1 MRTAQSVVISVWW
14 KIEFKDGESMI
25 VTIPIALDLMKSVH
39 TKQRLTLRRGDDAYK
54 LKVTLLNG
62 MQIISVSKYATVVF
76 NCAKPDNTYV
86 EISGKTEN
94 DGTVSFE
101 INNNTLA
108 AVGVCNCEIQI
119 IDGGQLTS
127 QRFEIFVE
135 PTVISDDVIK
145 STSEYGVLKQII
157 DALKGANNTSD
168 IPNAHLEGYG
178 NRAICKLDSRIKY
191 VSGKGFYSTVY
202 DENLIGEHINVF
214 LGDEFTENGYKGK
227 YRATVTELSKTA
239 DENGYKIYDTGEITT
254 AVGIMTAAGYIPKG
268 FYGSLIINGGVD
280 GDVDVEVP
288 PEFSAHC
295 GGVGSLCGLNGFTSG
310 VGCESTGFCSR
321 ASGYFSTA
329 KGERA
334 VSDGYRCLAD
344 GNESLA
350 VNLRTKAKGYSSFAS
365 GGDTEANA
373 DYTTAQG
380 FHTVANSM
388 YQSVRG
394 LYNEIDSGGK
404 YLDIVGCGTSEGRR
418 KNAYALDKQGNGY
431 FGGKVYSGGK
441 ECLTVDTINAY
452 IGRFA
457 MTTLVAGV
465 SGSLKIELD
474 YPIDYHGWRLFVDGK
489 ELTDKLIG
497 TNETFVTAPVIM
509 DGALTVVF
517 YNGEDEILRAETEP
531 CGKTNEIRYGKLKI
545 LG

>member
-1 MRTAQSVVISVWW
+1 MRIDLPIELNITSNGANRPFFTVRQGDSVYRLAVSLYDNTSYICIS
-14 KIEFKDGESMI
+14 K
-25 VTIPIALDLMKSVH
+25 
-39 TKQRLTLRRGDDAYK
+39 
-54 LKVTLLNG
+54 N
-62 MQIISVSKYATVVF
+62 ATVIF
-76 NCAKPDNTYV
+76 NCAKPDKTYI
-86 EISGKTEN
+86 EML
-94 DGTVSFE
+94 GTVTEDGRAVFE
-101 INNNTLA
+101 INSNTLA

-119 IDGGQLTS
+119 IDNGQLTT
-127 QRFEIFVE
+127 QIFDIRVT

-168 IPNAHLEGYG
+168 IPNAHLEGFG
-178 NRAICKLDSRIKY
+178 NRVICKLDSRIKY

-227 YRATVTELSKTA
+227 YRAFITELAKTA

-268 FYGSLIINGGVD
+268 FYGSLIINGGVN

-380 FHTVANSM
+380 FHTIANSM

-474 YPIDYHGWRLFVDGK
+474 YPIDYHGWRLFADGK

-497 TNETFVTAPVIM
+497 ANETFVTAPVIM

>member
-1 MRTAQSVVISVWW
+1 MRIDLPIELNITSNGTNRPFFTVRQGDSIYRLAASLYDNTSYICIS
-14 KIEFKDGESMI
+14 K
-25 VTIPIALDLMKSVH
+25 
-39 TKQRLTLRRGDDAYK
+39 
-54 LKVTLLNG
+54 N
-62 MQIISVSKYATVVF
+62 ATVIF
-76 NCAKPDNTYV
+76 NCAKPDGTYI
-86 EISGKTEN
+86 EML
-94 DGTVSFE
+94 GTVTEDGRAIFD
-101 INNNTLA
+101 INSNTLA
-108 AVGVCNCEIQI
+108 AVGICNCEIQI
-119 IDGGQLTS
+119 IDNGQLTT
-127 QRFEIFVE
+127 QIFDIRVT

-168 IPNAHLEGYG
+168 IPNAHLEGFG

-214 LGDEFTENGYKGK
+214 LGDEFTESGYKGK
-227 YRATVTELSKTA
+227 YRAFITELAKTA

-288 PEFSAHC
+288 PEFTAHC
-295 GGVGSLCGLNGFTSG
+295 GGVGSLCGLNGNTFG

-344 GNESLA
+344 GNESHA
-350 VNLRTKAKGYSSFAS
+350 INLRTKARGYSSFAS

-373 DYTTAQG
+373 DYSTTQG
-380 FHTVANSM
+380 FHTIANSM

-394 LYNEIDSGGK
+394 LYNEIDGKGK
-404 YLDIVGCGTSEGRR
+404 YLDIVGCGTSENRR
-418 KNAYALDKQGNGY
+418 KNAYALDKQGNGH
-431 FGGKVYSGGK
+431 FSGKVYSDGK
-441 ECLTVDTINAY
+441 ECLTADVMNTY
-452 IGRFA
+452 IGCFA

-474 YPIDYHGWRLFVDGK
+474 YPIDYHGWRLLADGK

-497 TNETFVTAPVIM
+497 ANETFVTAPVIM

-531 CGKTNEIRYGKLKI
+531 CGKTNDIRYGKLKI

>member
-1 MRTAQSVVISVWW
+1 MRIDLPIELNITSNSANRPFFTVRQGDSVY
-14 KIEFKDGESMI
+14 
-25 VTIPIALDLMKSVH
+25 
-39 TKQRLTLRRGDDAYK
+39 RLA
-54 LKVTLLNG
+54 
-62 MQIISVSKYATVVF
+62 VSLYDNTSYICMSKNATVIF
-76 NCAKPDNTYV
+76 NCAKPDGTYI
-86 EISGKTEN
+86 EML
-94 DGTVSFE
+94 GTVTEDGRAMFD
-101 INNNTLA
+101 INSNTLA
-108 AVGVCNCEIQI
+108 AVGICNCEIQI
-119 IDGGQLTS
+119 IDNGQLTT
-127 QRFEIFVE
+127 QIFDIRVT
-135 PTVISDDVIK
+135 PTVISDDVLK

-168 IPNAHLEGYG
+168 IPNAHLEGFG

-268 FYGSLIINGGVD
+268 FYGSLIINGGVN
-280 GDVDVEVP
+280 GDADVEVP

-295 GGVGSLCGLNGFTSG
+295 GGVGSICGLNGFTSG

-344 GNESLA
+344 GNESHA

-380 FHTVANSM
+380 FHTIANSM

-394 LYNEIDSGGK
+394 LYNEIDNGGK
-404 YLDIVGCGTSEGRR
+404 YLDIVGCGTSEDRR

-441 ECLTVDTINAY
+441 ECLTVDTINTY

-474 YPIDYHGWRLFVDGK
+474 YPIDYHGWRLFSDGK

-497 TNETFVTAPVIM
+497 ANETFVTAPVIM

-517 YNGEDEILRAETEP
+517 YNGDDEILRAETEP
-531 CGKTNEIRYGKLKI
+531 CGKTGEIRFGKLKI
-545 LG
+545 K

>member
-1 MRTAQSVVISVWW
+1 MRIDLPIELNITSSSANRPFFTVRQGDSVYRLAVSLYDNTSYICIS
-14 KIEFKDGESMI
+14 K
-25 VTIPIALDLMKSVH
+25 
-39 TKQRLTLRRGDDAYK
+39 
-54 LKVTLLNG
+54 N
-62 MQIISVSKYATVVF
+62 ATVIF
-76 NCAKPDNTYV
+76 NCAKPDGTYI
-86 EISGKTEN
+86 EML
-94 DGTVSFE
+94 GTVTDDGRAMFD
-101 INNNTLA
+101 INSNTLA
-108 AVGVCNCEIQI
+108 AVGICNCEIQI
-119 IDGGQLTS
+119 IDNGQLTT
-127 QRFEIFVE
+127 QIFDIRVT
-135 PTVISDDVIK
+135 PTVISDNVIK

-168 IPNAHLEGYG
+168 IPNAHLEGFG
-178 NRAICKLDSRIKY
+178 NRVICKLDSRIKY

-227 YRATVTELSKTA
+227 YRAFITEFAKTA

-295 GGVGSLCGLNGFTSG
+295 GGVSSLCGLNGFTSG

-344 GNESLA
+344 GNESHA
-350 VNLRTKAKGYSSFAS
+350 INLRTKAKGYSSFAS

-380 FHTVANSM
+380 FHTIANSM

-394 LYNEIDSGGK
+394 MYNEIDNGSK
-404 YLDIVGCGTSEGRR
+404 YLDIVGCGTSEDRR

-431 FGGKVYSGGK
+431 FGGKVYSDGVICATTNDLNAAK
-441 ECLTVDTINAY
+441 DEINAY

-474 YPIDYHGWRLFVDGK
+474 YPIDYHGWRLFADGK

-497 TNETFVTAPVIM
+497 ANETFVTAPVIM

-517 YNGEDEILRAETEP
+517 YNGEYEILRAETEP

>member
-1 MRTAQSVVISVWW
+1 MQIN
-14 KIEFKDGESMI
+14 
-25 VTIPIALDLMKSVH
+25 IPIKLDVQTDSPVRQYLTARQGDGGLYHLNVALLSGGLALCIPK
-39 TKQRLTLRRGDDAYK
+39 T
-54 LKVTLLNG
+54 
-62 MQIISVSKYATVVF
+62 ATAVL
-76 NCAKPDNTYV
+76 NCAKPDGTYT
-86 EISGKTEN
+86 ETSGN
-94 DGTVSFE
+94 ICDDGTAEFIVAPQTMTAVGICICEVQIITQDGQITSGIFE
-101 INNNTLA
+101 IKVT
-108 AVGVCNCEIQI
+108 
-119 IDGGQLTS
+119 
-127 QRFEIFVE
+127 

-168 IPNAHLEGYG
+168 IPNAHLEGFG

-214 LGDEFTENGYKGK
+214 LGDEFTESGYKGK
-227 YRATVTELSKTA
+227 YRATITELAKTA

-254 AVGIMTAAGYIPKG
+254 AVGIMTAAGYTPKG

-295 GGVGSLCGLNGFTSG
+295 GGVSSLCGLNGNTFG

-344 GNESLA
+344 GNESHA
-350 VNLRTKAKGYSSFAS
+350 INLRTKAKGYSSFAS

-380 FHTVANSM
+380 FHTIANSM

-394 LYNEIDSGGK
+394 LYNEIDNGGK
-404 YLDIVGCGTSEGRR
+404 YLDIVGCGTSNDKR
-418 KNAYALDKQGNGY
+418 KNAYVLDKQGNGY
-431 FGGKVYSGGK
+431 FGGKVYSGGR
-441 ECLTVDTINAY
+441 ECLTADVINAQ
-452 IGRFA
+452 IGRYA

-474 YPIDYHGWRLFVDGK
+474 YPIDYHGWRLFADGK

-497 TNETFVTAPVIM
+497 ANETFVTAPVIM

-531 CGKTNEIRYGKLKI
+531 CGKTGEIRFGKLKI

>member
-1 MRTAQSVVISVWW
+1 
-14 KIEFKDGESMI
+14 
-25 VTIPIALDLMKSVH
+25 
-39 TKQRLTLRRGDDAYK
+39 
-54 LKVTLLNG
+54 
-62 MQIISVSKYATVVF
+62 
-76 NCAKPDNTYV
+76 
-86 EISGKTEN
+86 
-94 DGTVSFE
+94 
-101 INNNTLA
+101 
-108 AVGVCNCEIQI
+108 
-119 IDGGQLTS
+119 
-127 QRFEIFVE
+127 
-135 PTVISDDVIK
+135 
-145 STSEYGVLKQII
+145 
-157 DALKGANNTSD
+157 
-168 IPNAHLEGYG
+168 
-178 NRAICKLDSRIKY
+178 
-191 VSGKGFYSTVY
+191 
-202 DENLIGEHINVF
+202 
-214 LGDEFTENGYKGK
+214 
-227 YRATVTELSKTA
+227 
-239 DENGYKIYDTGEITT
+239 
-254 AVGIMTAAGYIPKG
+254 MTAAGYIPKG

-280 GDVDVEVP
+280 GDVDVEAP

-334 VSDGYRCLAD
+334 VSDGYRCFAD
-344 GNESLA
+344 GNESRA
-350 VNLRTKAKGYSSFAS
+350 INLRTKAKGYSSFAS

-380 FHTVANSM
+380 FHTIANSM

-404 YLDIVGCGTSEGRR
+404 YLDIVGCGTSEYRR
-418 KNAYALDKQGNGY
+418 KNAYTLDKQGNGY

-474 YPIDYHGWRLFVDGK
+474 YPIDYHGWRLFADGK

-497 TNETFVTAPVIM
+497 ANETFVTAPVIM

-517 YNGEDEILRAETEP
+517 YNGEYEILRAETEP

>member
-1 MRTAQSVVISVWW
+1 MRIDLPIELNITSNGANRPFFTVRQGDSIYRLAVSLYDNTSYICIS
-14 KIEFKDGESMI
+14 K
-25 VTIPIALDLMKSVH
+25 
-39 TKQRLTLRRGDDAYK
+39 
-54 LKVTLLNG
+54 N
-62 MQIISVSKYATVVF
+62 ATVIF
-76 NCAKPDNTYV
+76 NCAKPDGTYI
-86 EISGKTEN
+86 EML
-94 DGTVSFE
+94 GTVTEDGRAMFA
-101 INNNTLA
+101 INSNTLA

-119 IDGGQLTS
+119 IDNGQLTT
-127 QRFEIFVE
+127 QIFDIRVT

-178 NRAICKLDSRIKY
+178 NRAVCKLDSRIKY

-214 LGDEFTENGYKGK
+214 LGDEFTESGYKGK
-227 YRATVTELSKTA
+227 YRAVITELAKNA

-254 AVGIMTAAGYIPKG
+254 AVGIMTAAGYTPKG
-268 FYGSLIINGGVD
+268 FYGSLIINGGVN

-288 PEFSAHC
+288 PEFTAHC
-295 GGVGSLCGLNGFTSG
+295 GGVSSLCGLNGFTSG
-310 VGCESTGFCSR
+310 TGCESTGYCSR
-321 ASGYFSTA
+321 SGGYFSIS

-334 VSDGYRCLAD
+334 VSDGYRCLAN
-344 GNESLA
+344 GNESHA
-350 VNLRTKAKGYSSFAS
+350 INLRTKAMGYSSFAS

-373 DYTTAQG
+373 DYSTTQG

-394 LYNEIDSGGK
+394 MYNEIDNNGK
-404 YLDIVGCGTSEGRR
+404 YLDIVGCGTAEERR

-431 FGGKVYSGGK
+431 FGGKVYSDGK
-441 ECLTVDTINAY
+441 ECLTADVINAY

-474 YPIDYHGWRLFVDGK
+474 YPIDYHGWRLFSGGK

-497 TNETFVTAPVIM
+497 ANETFVTAPVIM

-531 CGKTNEIRYGKLKI
+531 CGKTGEIRFGKLKI

>member
-1 MRTAQSVVISVWW
+1 M
-14 KIEFKDGESMI
+14 
-25 VTIPIALDLMKSVH
+25 
-39 TKQRLTLRRGDDAYK
+39 
-54 LKVTLLNG
+54 
-62 MQIISVSKYATVVF
+62 
-76 NCAKPDNTYV
+76 
-86 EISGKTEN
+86 
-94 DGTVSFE
+94 
-101 INNNTLA
+101 
-108 AVGVCNCEIQI
+108 
-119 IDGGQLTS
+119 
-127 QRFEIFVE
+127 
-135 PTVISDDVIK
+135 
-145 STSEYGVLKQII
+145 
-157 DALKGANNTSD
+157 
-168 IPNAHLEGYG
+168 
-178 NRAICKLDSRIKY
+178 
-191 VSGKGFYSTVY
+191 
-202 DENLIGEHINVF
+202 F

-280 GDVDVEVP
+280 GGADVEVP

-344 GNESLA
+344 GNESHA
-350 VNLRTKAKGYSSFAS
+350 VNLRTKARGYSSFAS

-373 DYTTAQG
+373 DYTTTQG
-380 FHTVANSM
+380 FHTIANSM

-394 LYNEIDSGGK
+394 LYNEIDNGGK

-431 FGGKVYSGGK
+431 FSGKVYSGGK

-474 YPIDYHGWRLFVDGK
+474 YPIEYHGWRLFADGK

-497 TNETFVTAPVIM
+497 ANETFVTAPVIM
-509 DGALTVVF
+509 DGVLTVVF

>member
-1 MRTAQSVVISVWW
+1 MQIN
-14 KIEFKDGESMI
+14 
-25 VTIPIALDLMKSVH
+25 IPIKLDVQTDSPVRQYLTARQGDGGLYRLGITLQSGGLALCIPK
-39 TKQRLTLRRGDDAYK
+39 T
-54 LKVTLLNG
+54 
-62 MQIISVSKYATVVF
+62 ATAVL
-76 NCAKPDNTYV
+76 NCAKPDGTYT
-86 EISGKTEN
+86 ETSGNICE
-94 DGTVSFE
+94 DGTAEFVVSPQTLTAVGICICEVQIITQDGQITSGIFE
-101 INNNTLA
+101 IKVT
-108 AVGVCNCEIQI
+108 
-119 IDGGQLTS
+119 
-127 QRFEIFVE
+127 

-168 IPNAHLEGYG
+168 IPNAHLEGFG

-214 LGDEFTENGYKGK
+214 LGDEFTESGYKGK
-227 YRATVTELSKTA
+227 YRAFITELAKTA

-268 FYGSLIINGGVD
+268 FYGSLIINGGVN
-280 GDVDVEVP
+280 GDADVEVP

-295 GGVGSLCGLNGFTSG
+295 GGVGSICGLNGFTSG

-344 GNESLA
+344 GNESHA
-350 VNLRTKAKGYSSFAS
+350 INLRTKAKGYSSFAS

-380 FHTVANSM
+380 FHTIANSM

-394 LYNEIDSGGK
+394 LYNEIDNGGK
-404 YLDIVGCGTSEGRR
+404 YLDVVGCGTSEGKR

-431 FGGKVYSGGK
+431 FGGKVYSGGR
-441 ECLTVDTINAY
+441 ECLTADVINAQ
-452 IGRFA
+452 IGRYA

-474 YPIDYHGWRLFVDGK
+474 YPIDYHGWRLLADGK

-497 TNETFVTAPVIM
+497 ANETFVTAPVIM

-531 CGKTNEIRYGKLKI
+531 CGKTNEIRFGKLKI

>member
-1 MRTAQSVVISVWW
+1 MKIDLPIKLNITSNSMNRPFFTVRQGDSVY
-14 KIEFKDGESMI
+14 
-25 VTIPIALDLMKSVH
+25 
-39 TKQRLTLRRGDDAYK
+39 RLA
-54 LKVTLLNG
+54 
-62 MQIISVSKYATVVF
+62 VSLYDNTSYICMSKNATVIF
-76 NCAKPDNTYV
+76 NCAKPDGTYI
-86 EISGKTEN
+86 EML
-94 DGTVSFE
+94 GTVTEDGRAMFD
-101 INNNTLA
+101 INSNTLA
-108 AVGVCNCEIQI
+108 AVGICNCEIQI
-119 IDGGQLTS
+119 IDNGQLTT
-127 QRFEIFVE
+127 QIFDIRVT
-135 PTVISDDVIK
+135 PTVISDNVIK

-178 NRAICKLDSRIKY
+178 NKVVCKLDSRIKY
-191 VSGKGFYSTVY
+191 VSGKGFYSIVY

-214 LGDEFTENGYKGK
+214 LGDEFTESGYKGK
-227 YRATVTELSKTA
+227 YRATVTELAKTA

-295 GGVGSLCGLNGFTSG
+295 GGVSSLCGLNGFTSG

-344 GNESLA
+344 GNESHA
-350 VNLRTKAKGYSSFAS
+350 INLRTKAKGYSSFAS

-373 DYTTAQG
+373 DYSATQG
-380 FHTVANSM
+380 FHTIANSM

-394 LYNEIDSGGK
+394 TYNEIDNGGK
-404 YLDIVGCGTSEGRR
+404 YLDIVGCGTSEGKR

-431 FGGKVYSGGK
+431 FGGKVYSGGR
-441 ECLTVDTINAY
+441 ECLTADVINAQ

-457 MTTLVAGV
+457 MTSLVAGV

-474 YPIDYHGWRLFVDGK
+474 YPIDYHGWRLFADGK

-497 TNETFVTAPVIM
+497 ANETFVTAPVIM

-517 YNGEDEILRAETEP
+517 YSGDDEILRAETEP